1 MGSKVGRSGQK
12 YYDAIVN
19 PTSKQKQVQVERAR
33 KLGAKART
41 DVAMHLRSTGFKV
54 KDISNR
60 HLAFNLVATSGS
72 GFSYIIDARHQA
84 MGHYYWIPTARL
96 KAWEEFSVSASSK
109 LVVFVMNGQGFRY
122 AWVENIRS
130 SAKSNST
137 NTGYTLPFR
146 STTVLSDI

>member
-1 MGSKVGRSGQK
+1 MAGKVGRSGVK

-19 PTSKQKQVQVERAR
+19 PTPKQQQVQIERAR
-33 KLGAKART
+33 KLGIKART
-41 DVAMHLRSTGFKV
+41 DVAMRLRSTGFKV
-54 KDISNR
+54 KDISSR
-60 HLAFNLVATSGS
+60 HLAFNLVATSMS

-96 KAWEEFSVSASSK
+96 KAWEDFSVSTNK

-122 AWVENIRS
+122 AWVNDLRTK
-130 SAKSNST
+130 AQLNST
-137 NTGYTLPFR
+137 GTGYTLPFR